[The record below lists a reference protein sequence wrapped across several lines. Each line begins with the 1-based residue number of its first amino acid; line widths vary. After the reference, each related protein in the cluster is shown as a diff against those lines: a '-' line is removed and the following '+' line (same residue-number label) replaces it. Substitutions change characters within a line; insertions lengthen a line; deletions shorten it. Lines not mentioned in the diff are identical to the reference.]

1 MIVEEKK
8 AADNLCVRGGST
20 FPAGCQ
26 GSRCMAWRWAV
37 QKRMVVDPSDDAPA
51 NEYYV
56 SETSTTHGYCG
67 LAGRP

>member
-26 GSRCMAWRWAV
+26 GSRCMAWRWADNIV
-37 QKRMVVDPSDDAPA
+37 KHNKLELADGK
-51 NEYYV
+51 
-56 SETSTTHGYCG
+56 STTHGYCG

>member
-1 MIVEEKK
+1 MIVKESDAIDK
-8 AADNLCVRGGST
+8 DCCRDRRQPCG
-20 FPAGCQ
+20 
-26 GSRCMAWRWAV
+26 GSRCMAWRWTV
-37 QKRMVVDPSDDAPA
+37 QKRLVVDPSDDAPA

>member
-1 MIVEEKK
+1 MIIKETEALEFNCHYPD
-8 AADNLCVRGGST
+8 AAHCS
-20 FPAGCQ
+20 

-56 SETSTTHGYCG
+56 SETSATHGYCG

>member
-8 AADNLCVRGGST
+8 ARKFNCHYPDATHCAGSN
-20 FPAGCQ
+20 
-26 GSRCMAWRWAV
+26 CMAWRWAV
-37 QKRMVVDPSDDAPA
+37 QKKLVVDPSDDAPA